1 MTDDRSPEGEAEA
14 GRGAAVS
21 VLEAEPG
28 PGSRQVATR
37 RAIERASGAGRGD
50 SFFKGVALVA
60 GAMVLVILG
69 LITVSTAWQAWPAFQ
84 QEGISF
90 VTSADWNPNTGQFGA
105 LAFIYGTVLVSII
118 ALAMAVPVSLG
129 IALFTTQVAHRRLR
143 TPIGFVVD
151 LLAAIPSVVYGLW
164 GVLVLVPAIEPVY
177 QAVSDSI
184 GTWPIFSWFFGPP
197 VNGKSFMTAGIILA
211 FMITPI
217 ITSLS
222 TEVIKTVPSQQREA
236 ALALGAT
243 RWEMIRGSILPW
255 SRGGITGAVML
266 GLGRAMGETIAAA
279 LVIGSSTQITTHV
292 FASGDAMAAYIA
304 NQFGEANGVFRSAL
318 IGLGLVLFI
327 VTIIVNISAQ
337 RIVGRF
343 DRKLAK
349 G

>member
-1 MTDDRSPEGEAEA
+1 MPDSYLRTVLPGTETEAPPPPADRH
-14 GRGAAVS
+14 
-21 VLEAEPG
+21 LE
-28 PGSRQVATR
+28 TR
-37 RAIERASGAGRGD
+37 RAIEHASGAGRGD
-50 SFFKGVALVA
+50 SLFKLVA
-60 GAMVLVILG
+60 MCAGGLVLVILG
-69 LITVSTAWQAWPAFQ
+69 LITISTAWQSWPAFQ

-90 VTSADWNPNTGQFGA
+90 ITSTDWDPNAGQFGA

-129 IALFTTQVAHRRLR
+129 IALFSTQVAHRRLR
-143 TPIGFVVD
+143 SPIGFVVD

-164 GVLVLVPAIEPVY
+164 GVLVLVPFIEPVY
-177 QAVSDSI
+177 QGISDSI
-184 GTWPIFSWFFGPP
+184 GTWPVFSWFFGPP

-222 TEVIKTVPSQQREA
+222 TEVIKTVPAQQREA

-279 LVIGSSTQITTHV
+279 LVIGSSPQITTHV

-304 NQFGEANGVFRSAL
+304 NQFGEASGVFRSAL
-318 IGLGLVLFI
+318 IGLGLVLFV

-337 RIVGRF
+337 RIIGRF
-343 DRKLAK
+343 DRKLQKA
-349 G
+349 

>member
-1 MTDDRSPEGEAEA
+1 
-14 GRGAAVS
+14 
-21 VLEAEPG
+21 
-28 PGSRQVATR
+28 
-37 RAIERASGAGRGD
+37 
-50 SFFKGVALVA
+50 
-60 GAMVLVILG
+60 MVLVILG
-69 LITVSTAWQAWPAFQ
+69 LITVSTAWQSWPAFQ

-90 VTSADWNPNTGQFGA
+90 ITSSDWNPNTGQFGA
-105 LAFIYGTVLVSII
+105 LAFIYGTVLVSVIS
-118 ALAMAVPVSLG
+118 LVMAVPVSLG

-164 GVLVLVPAIEPVY
+164 GVLVLVPFIEPRY

-184 GTWPIFSWFFGPP
+184 GSWPVFSWVFGPP

-279 LVIGSSTQITTHV
+279 LVIGSSPQITTHV

-304 NQFGEANGVFRSAL
+304 NQFGEASGVFRSAL
-318 IGLGLVLFI
+318 IGLGLVLFV
-327 VTIIVNISAQ
+327 VTIIVNMSAQ
-337 RIVGRF
+337 RIIGRF
-343 DRKLAK
+343 DRKLQKA
-349 G
+349 